1 MGYVGQ
7 APNTAILTAADITD
21 GIIANVDIA
30 SDAAIA
36 MSKTTL
42 SAGTGLTLSTNT
54 LNVDASQTGIT
65 AVGTISTGTWE
76 GDTVAVNQG
85 GTGATSLTNLFAL
98 GTHTTGNYM
107 TDVSAGTLVDVTHT
121 PGEGS
126 TATVNVDLTEAAEGA
141 IANGDYILFLDGGAT
156 GTQSKEAVH
165 DLATLFA
172 GTGLTASSSVI
183 GVDAAQT
190 GITSLGT
197 QAADFI
203 VGNGYG
209 IVVGHSSQVAVGG
222 QTPEFQ
228 ILGTGWEDSR
238 WSAGL
243 WKNDAIGGRGY
254 FTKSRN
260 ATIGSSTIVQDDDEI
275 GMLVFTAD
283 DGVDFVSEAARIGV
297 FVDGTPGEND
307 MPGRIVLST
316 TADGAASPTEAL
328 RINSSQHVRIAERL
342 VIDGNNGIL
351 FEDAGKWGISYGTQV
366 AGWAT
371 VGDGTT
377 YNGVSIYPGSA
388 LYTNFPADGTIQ
400 PEYQGAV
407 GTPTYTF
414 QDDPNTGMYQEG
426 ADQLSFAVGGARHL
440 NMVGGSEIVF
450 NDGQTDLNFRIE
462 SNSEA
467 YAFAMDANLRSSA
480 VGIFS
485 LGWSAGPTK
494 DVHFFVDDDH
504 VITDNANY
512 FGVNTQE
519 SVAKASAEFV
529 AYANG
534 MKGRAMVGATNTQNW
549 TGTVGL
555 RGVIAD
561 AGTTAGGSGTIT
573 GVASFYAGSIWAS
586 GASITNTYAM
596 YMLLATAGTNDY
608 YFGFGT
614 ADNTDPTSGGG
625 AATGRLKV
633 EVGGVARYIPY
644 Y

>member
-1 MGYVGQ
+1 
-7 APNTAILTAADITD
+7 
-21 GIIANVDIA
+21 
-30 SDAAIA
+30 
-36 MSKTTL
+36 
-42 SAGTGLTLSTNT
+42 
-54 LNVDASQTGIT
+54 
-65 AVGTISTGTWE
+65 
-76 GDTVAVNQG
+76 
-85 GTGATSLTNLFAL
+85 
-98 GTHTTGNYM
+98 
-107 TDVSAGTLVDVTHT
+107 
-121 PGEGS
+121 
-126 TATVNVDLTEAAEGA
+126 
-141 IANGDYILFLDGGAT
+141 
-156 GTQSKEAVH
+156 
-165 DLATLFA
+165 
-172 GTGLTASSSVI
+172 
-183 GVDAAQT
+183 
-190 GITSLGT
+190 
-197 QAADFI
+197 
-203 VGNGYG
+203 
-209 IVVGHSSQVAVGG
+209 
-222 QTPEFQ
+222 
-228 ILGTGWEDSR
+228 
-238 WSAGL
+238 
-243 WKNDAIGGRGY
+243 
-254 FTKSRN
+254 
-260 ATIGSSTIVQDDDEI
+260 
-275 GMLVFTAD
+275 
-283 DGVDFVSEAARIGV
+283 V

-561 AGTTAGGSGTIT
+561 AGTTAGSSGTIT